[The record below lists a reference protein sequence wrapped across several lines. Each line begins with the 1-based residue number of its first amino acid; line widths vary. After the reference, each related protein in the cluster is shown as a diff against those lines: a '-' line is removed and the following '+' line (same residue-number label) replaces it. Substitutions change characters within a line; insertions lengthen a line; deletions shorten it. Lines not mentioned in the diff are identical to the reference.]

1 MANYMT
7 EADAYRAEA
16 DALYQ
21 QAMAERDENL
31 RNSYLQAVEAKRRA
45 AAALDYGSAPGDRS
59 SENYI
64 QDPEESNTPYYSDD
78 DLATMMIR
86 GNFGNMNDRLSRFKA
101 FGGYSDDDYRRVQ
114 NLVNQRL
121 RGGKSYGN
129 QATADYV
136 PGLGKFHDTYT
147 IHDNDGDVAF
157 VDDSGNTVYYD
168 DLGYIPQYKQAVEDS
183 LAAYEEQSPL
193 AQMASKTSVPG
204 EISPDIMN
212 RIASYSANQP
222 SFNSRREINGNRINK
237 DREMMDQY
245 FADKAAL
252 KQDYR
257 TLQANAGSRE
267 ERRQNRR
274 DYLDARSSQRADMRA
289 QRRALNIEA
298 REQKRR
304 LRGG

>member
-7 EADAYRAEA
+7 EA

-21 QAMAERDENL
+21 QAMAERNEDL

-45 AAALDYGSAPGDRS
+45 ATALDYGAAPGDRS
-59 SENYI
+59 SETYI

-86 GNFGNMNDRLSRFKA
+86 GNFGNMNERLPRFKA

-121 RGGKSYGN
+121 RGRNSSGN
-129 QATADYV
+129 QATENYV
-136 PGLGKFHDTYT
+136 PGLGKFHDTFT
-147 IHDNDGDVAF
+147 IPDNDGAVAF

-193 AQMASKTSVPG
+193 AQMASKTSIPG
-204 EISPDIMN
+204 EISPDIMS
-212 RIASYSANQP
+212 RIASYSSNYP

-289 QRRALNIEA
+289 QRRALNVEA

>member
-1 MANYMT
+1 MATYMT

-16 DALYQ
+16 NALYL
-21 QAMAERDENL
+21 QAMAERDKNL
-31 RNSYLQAVEAKRRA
+31 RNSYLQAAEAKRRA
-45 AAALDYGSAPGDRS
+45 AAALDYGLSPGDRS
-59 SENYI
+59 SEIYLQNF
-64 QDPEESNTPYYSDD
+64 EESNIPYYSDD
-78 DLATMMIR
+78 DLAAMMIR
-86 GNFGNMNDRLSRFKA
+86 GNFGNGNDRLPRFKA

-121 RGGKSYGN
+121 RGRKPSGN
-129 QATADYV
+129 QVTADYV
-136 PGLGKFHDTYT
+136 PGLGT

-157 VDDSGNTVYYD
+157 VDDSGNVVYYD
-168 DLGYIPQYKQAVEDS
+168 DLGYIPQYKQAVEDA
-183 LAAYEEQSPL
+183 LAAYEEQSLL

-212 RIASYSANQP
+212 RIASYSSNYP

-237 DREMMDQY
+237 VREMMDQY

-252 KQDYR
+252 KQQYR

-274 DYLDARSSQRADMRA
+274 DYLDARSSQRADRRT
-289 QRRALNIEA
+289 QKRALNIKA